1 SGVGISAGNTLT
13 NVPFPLT
20 AAQLILP
27 PPSIAPPYTLVYA
40 FDPHLEL
47 PYTLEWNLAVE
58 RALGKSQTL
67 TGSYVGAAAR
77 RLLYQYQAR
86 PARSGNPNFSS
97 TGQLNII
104 TNGPTSDYDALQVQ
118 FQRRLSHGLQALA
131 SYTWAHAIDEASVNS
146 VTRQLLRANS
156 NFDIRHNFQ
165 AIVTYE
171 VPDKYSNPFARAIL
185 RHWSLD
191 ARVTGRSA
199 LPCNVSGVSR
209 LKPTETKVTFGA
221 DLVPGQP
228 IYISDATAPG
238 GRRVN
243 FNAFMIPTAA
253 EIAAGN
259 FGNAPRNFLRGF
271 PAWQMDLA

>member
-1 SGVGISAGNTLT
+1 
-13 NVPFPLT
+13 
-20 AAQLILP
+20 
-27 PPSIAPPYTLVYA
+27 
-40 FDPHLEL
+40 
-47 PYTLEWNLAVE
+47 
-58 RALGKSQTL
+58 
-67 TGSYVGAAAR
+67 
-77 RLLYQYQAR
+77 
-86 PARSGNPNFSS
+86 
-97 TGQLNII
+97 
-104 TNGPTSDYDALQVQ
+104 
-118 FQRRLSHGLQALA
+118 LQALA

-171 VPDKYSNPFARAIL
+171 VPGKYSNPFARAIL

-199 LPCNVSGVSR
+199 LPFDVSGGSSFDA
-209 LKPTETKVTFGA
+209 TGTQVTLRA

-271 PAWQMDLA
+271 PAWQMDLAVRREFPIHERLKLQFRAEAFNIFNHPIFGAIQTSLSTGAALFGRATGTLNNQLGGLNALYQQGGPRSFQFAMKLVY